1 MPKYL
6 LKVSYTADG
15 VKGVLKDGGTKRRQA
30 AEAAVKSTGGSLESM
45 YFAFGD
51 DDVYCIIDAPDNVSV
66 AAASMAIGASGL
78 VKPTTVVLLT
88 PEEVDQAVKKNPTYT
103 PPGR

>member
-6 LKVSYTADG
+6 LKVSYTAEG
-15 VKGVLKDGGTKRRQA
+15 VKGVLKDGGTARKRA

-51 DDVYCIIDAPDNVSV
+51 DDVYCIVDGPDNASM
-66 AAASMAIGASGL
+66 AAAAMAIGASGL
-78 VKPTTVVLLT
+78 VKATTVVLLT
-88 PEEVDQAVKKNPTYT
+88 AEDIDQAAKKSVTYT
-103 PPGR
+103 TPGR

>member
-30 AEAAVKSTGGSLESM
+30 AEAALKSAGGSLEAM

-78 VKPTTVVLLT
+78 VKANTVVLLT
-88 PEEVDQAVKKNPTYT
+88 AEEIDQAAKRTTTYT